1 MKNFWHSLLL
11 AFQFFTVLPV
21 HKELP
26 LTRFTI
32 TGMFAC
38 LPWIGALMGTTVAAV
53 LYSLTQWT
61 ASSEVMLAFIVIGLF
76 ALWTGGLH
84 LDGFI
89 DMGDAYFSYRDR
101 EKRLEILDDPHV
113 GAFGVLSVV
122 FLLMG
127 KFVILHELFVQQQFA
142 LWMVLFVPFLTR
154 VGMSFYFMSLHCSKE
169 KGLAYFF
176 KSHINAKLLQIW
188 LLLSLLLAITAV
200 FVFTEFS
207 LLPII
212 LVIVL
217 AIALFI
223 FRQFTLRNFGGVS
236 GDLLGAS
243 IEGMEVVLWVTLLLC
258 A

>member
-1 MKNFWHSLLL
+1 MKNVWYSLLL

-26 LTRFTI
+26 LKRSTI

-38 LPWIGALMGTTVAAV
+38 LPWIGALMGTTVAGV

-101 EKRLEILDDPHV
+101 DKRLEILDDPRV
-113 GAFGVLSVV
+113 GAFGVLSIL
-122 FLLMG
+122 FLLFG
-127 KFVILHELFVQQQFA
+127 KFAVLHELFVQHKFA
-142 LWMVLFVPFLTR
+142 LWMVVFIPFLTR
-154 VGMSFYFMSLHCSKE
+154 VGMSFYFMSLNCSKE
-169 KGLAYFF
+169 KGLAFF
-176 KSHINAKLLQIW
+176 FQSHLHAKRLKIMMLLF
-188 LLLSLLLAITAV
+188 LLLAMPVVLIITK
-200 FVFTEFS
+200 FS
-207 LLPII
+207 MLPII
-212 LVIVL
+212 LVLVL
-217 AIALFI
+217 ALALVI

>member
-1 MKNFWHSLLL
+1 MKTIWHSVLL

-26 LTRFTI
+26 LSKSTI
-32 TGMFAC
+32 TGMFAF
-38 LPWIGALMGTTVAAV
+38 LPWVGALMGATVAASI
-53 LYSLTQWT
+53 YSLTTWT
-61 ASSEVMLAFIVIGLF
+61 ASSDILLAFVIVGLF
-76 ALWTGGLH
+76 ALFTGGLH

-101 EKRLEILDDPHV
+101 EKRLEILDDPRV
-113 GAFGVLSVV
+113 GAFGVMSVLFLV
-122 FLLMG
+122 FG
-127 KFVILHELFVQQQFA
+127 KFVVLHELLVQNKLS
-142 LWMVLFVPFLTR
+142 LWMLVFIPLLIR
-154 VGMSFYFMSLHCSKE
+154 VGMSFYFLSLKCSKE

-176 KSHINAKLLQIW
+176 KTHINHRALTSFMVITLVVACCCVVFVTG
-188 LLLSLLLAITAV
+188 LSMLPFVLLAVLIVA
-200 FVFTEFS
+200 FV
-207 LLPII
+207 L
-212 LVIVL
+212 
-217 AIALFI
+217 

>member
-1 MKNFWHSLLL
+1 
-11 AFQFFTVLPV
+11 
-21 HKELP
+21 
-26 LTRFTI
+26 
-32 TGMFAC
+32 
-38 LPWIGALMGTTVAAV
+38 
-53 LYSLTQWT
+53 
-61 ASSEVMLAFIVIGLF
+61 
-76 ALWTGGLH
+76 
-84 LDGFI
+84 
-89 DMGDAYFSYRDR
+89 
-101 EKRLEILDDPHV
+101 
-113 GAFGVLSVV
+113 
-122 FLLMG
+122 
-127 KFVILHELFVQQQFA
+127 
-142 LWMVLFVPFLTR
+142 
-154 VGMSFYFMSLHCSKE
+154 MSFYFMSLHCSKE